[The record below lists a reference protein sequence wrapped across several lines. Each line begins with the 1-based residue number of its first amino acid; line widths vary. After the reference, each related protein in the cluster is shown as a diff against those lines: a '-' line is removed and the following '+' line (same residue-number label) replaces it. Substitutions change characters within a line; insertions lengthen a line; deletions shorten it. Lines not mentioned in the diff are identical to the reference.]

1 MFYNRQVT
9 RPRGAE
15 RKRRVIGKD
24 ILYYK
29 YAREAGPK
37 GLASLRYVRE
47 GEETRV
53 SSP

>member
-1 MFYNRQVT
+1 MGLS

-15 RKRRVIGKD
+15 VEIIGKYT
-24 ILYYK
+24 LYYK
-29 YAREAGPK
+29 YAREASPK
-37 GLASLRYVRE
+37 GLASLRYVRD